1 MSIMKVSVK
10 RLCNETDV
18 LAEVIAKKLG
28 NKDSIQE
35 LDSDTLLLVQ
45 GSLRLIEASKSVLIS
60 EAIMLDKIDDKLDLL
75 KDMLKKHEDRVL
87 TRALSF
93 YPRKKQFI

>member
-1 MSIMKVSVK
+1 MSIMKESVK

-35 LDSDTLLLVQ
+35 LDFDTLLLVQ

-75 KDMLKKHEDRVL
+75 EDMLKDMKTE
-87 TRALSF
+87 S
-93 YPRKKQFI
+93 

>member
-1 MSIMKVSVK
+1 MSIMKESVK

-75 KDMLKKHEDRVL
+75 KDMLKK
-87 TRALSF
+87 T
-93 YPRKKQFI
+93 

>member
-1 MSIMKVSVK
+1 MIYIMSIMKESVK

-18 LAEVIAKKLG
+18 LTEVIAKKLG

-75 KDMLKKHEDRVL
+75 EDMLKDMKTE
-87 TRALSF
+87 S
-93 YPRKKQFI
+93 

>member
-1 MSIMKVSVK
+1 MSIMKESVK

-18 LAEVIAKKLG
+18 LTEVIAKKLG

-35 LDSDTLLLVQ
+35 LDPDTLLLVQ

-75 KDMLKKHEDRVL
+75 EDMLKDMKTE
-87 TRALSF
+87 S
-93 YPRKKQFI
+93 

>member
-1 MSIMKVSVK
+1 MKESVK

-18 LAEVIAKKLG
+18 LTEVIAKKLG

-75 KDMLKKHEDRVL
+75 EDMLKDMKTE
-87 TRALSF
+87 S
-93 YPRKKQFI
+93 

>member
-1 MSIMKVSVK
+1 MSIMKESVK

-18 LAEVIAKKLG
+18 LTEVIAKKLG

-75 KDMLKKHEDRVL
+75 EDMLKDMKTE
-87 TRALSF
+87 S
-93 YPRKKQFI
+93 